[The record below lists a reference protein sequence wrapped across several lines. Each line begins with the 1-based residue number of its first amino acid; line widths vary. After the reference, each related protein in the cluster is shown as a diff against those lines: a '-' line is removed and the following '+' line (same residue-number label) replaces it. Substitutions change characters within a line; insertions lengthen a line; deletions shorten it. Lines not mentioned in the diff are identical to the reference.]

1 MNKLLIS
8 PLILLT
14 LSTVSCTQGI
24 ESNCLSDDTQS
35 VIAKTLS
42 DNAEKIVSNQK
53 YDDGTFIFDTAK
65 IRASLAQI
73 QISLES
79 VRTVKEDPNS
89 SKKFC
94 ASNVKITIPTSMLS
108 EIEKARE
115 MSNMPKISQHAR
127 EIGVDDNI
135 NVFTKKD
142 FEYSVQPTDDKKEI
156 YVETEN
162 TVAVSMIKELTVWN
176 LLRPIL
182 ESKKA
187 QQVQDDITKKLEVEN
202 LKRETESLKLDLERD
217 VLMRQKQQI
226 ENLGEQF
233 SQEDIKKMSEKWND
247 AHNSNDVEALNTLF
261 DDSVMFY
268 GVNKK
273 KSDCIDSKIK
283 LLKKHPDFQ
292 QLIYGDISIEKQN
305 NLIKSIFT
313 KRVIIDQKA
322 TDYPSYLL
330 FKKMNNGIWKIV
342 AESDLTTDENLQKK
356 LFRKVKNIPKDA
368 IKGDFNGDGVEEYM
382 WMHPPKINAD
392 GDSCVNDK
400 CINHIVFSDSSIPD
414 IEISDSIGGALYNLK
429 DLNHNGSDEVGF
441 LSYWFQSCWQPFY
454 LKTLKNNQWIK
465 AVDSLNTHCNQ
476 WDEGVK
482 PIEIDKNVLGNVIIR
497 YSDFDQKLEDIV
509 LKTKSVKIAH

>member
-1 MNKLLIS
+1 M
-8 PLILLT
+8 
-14 LSTVSCTQGI
+14 QGI
-24 ESNCLSDDTQS
+24 ESNCSSDDIQS

-53 YDDGTFIFDTAK
+53 YDDGTFMFDTAK

-73 QISLES
+73 QILLES

-94 ASNVKITIPTSMLS
+94 AGNVKITIPTSMLT
-108 EIEKARE
+108 EIEQARE

-162 TVAVSMIKELTVWN
+162 TVAVSMIKEITVWN

-182 ESKKA
+182 ESKKT
-187 QQVQDDITKKLEVEN
+187 QQVQDGITKKLEVEK
-202 LKRETESLKLDLERD
+202 LKRETELLKLDLEHD

-233 SQEDIKKMSEKWND
+233 FQEDIKKMTQQWND

-283 LLKKHPDFQ
+283 LLKKYPDFQ
-292 QLIYGDISIEKQN
+292 QLIYGDISVEKQN
-305 NLIKSIFT
+305 NLIKSDFI
-313 KRVIIDQKA
+313 KRVFIGVD
-322 TDYPSYLL
+322 TR
-330 FKKMNNGIWKIV
+330 NGI
-342 AESDLTTDENLQKK
+342 
-356 LFRKVKNIPKDA
+356 
-368 IKGDFNGDGVEEYM
+368 
-382 WMHPPKINAD
+382 
-392 GDSCVNDK
+392 
-400 CINHIVFSDSSIPD
+400 
-414 IEISDSIGGALYNLK
+414 
-429 DLNHNGSDEVGF
+429 
-441 LSYWFQSCWQPFY
+441 
-454 LKTLKNNQWIK
+454 
-465 AVDSLNTHCNQ
+465 
-476 WDEGVK
+476 
-482 PIEIDKNVLGNVIIR
+482 
-497 YSDFDQKLEDIV
+497 
-509 LKTKSVKIAH
+509 